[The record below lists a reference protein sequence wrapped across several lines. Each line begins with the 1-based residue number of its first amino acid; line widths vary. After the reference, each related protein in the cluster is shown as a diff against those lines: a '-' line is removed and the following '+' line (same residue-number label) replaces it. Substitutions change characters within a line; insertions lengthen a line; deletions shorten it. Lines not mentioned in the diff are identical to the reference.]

1 MERAT
6 RLISHL
12 EETQIDINELEC
24 VLKEIF
30 EEDINLL
37 QNSSSPVRT
46 NVRRLIMV
54 YDYLKWGK

>member
-1 MERAT
+1 MIRYV
-6 RLISHL
+6 RKICYPVSF
-12 EETQIDINELEC
+12 DRRRNG
-24 VLKEIF
+24 VSVIF
-30 EEDINLL
+30 QEDINLL